1 MLSIE
6 ILETVVFKDS
16 PFNLKDKIA
25 QLRRADIHIELDDFG
40 TGYASL
46 QQVKTDEIDRIKIDR
61 SFIRNIDSNHASAM
75 IVRAILRLAESLN
88 IDVIAEGAE
97 TLGELQALL
106 SIGCQTVQGYGI
118 AQPMPAEAMHEW
130 LSLFARK
137 MTTEK
142 LKLSAQNDTENLS
155 LIHI

>member
-1 MLSIE
+1 
-6 ILETVVFKDS
+6 
-16 PFNLKDKIA
+16 
-25 QLRRADIHIELDDFG
+25 
-40 TGYASL
+40 
-46 QQVKTDEIDRIKIDR
+46 
-61 SFIRNIDSNHASAM
+61 M
-75 IVRAILRLAESLN
+75 IVRTILRLAESLN

-130 LSLFARK
+130 LGLFARK

-142 LKLSAQNDTENLS
+142 LKLLAQNDTENVVKLA
-155 LIHI
+155 